1 MWGMAGWKED
11 KGMIDEAK
19 TQYNAS
25 ESLPSTGE
33 ALLESP
39 PKSLPKRLFLKGDS
53 PTHGR
58 YIDFISAGFYGETGT
73 LLRVYGELAEDPATH
88 IDMVIPSS
96 SFLGMVSKPLAKGM
110 EATFGLLTTSPILL
124 CSSKEA
130 E

>member
-1 MWGMAGWKED
+1 MS
-11 KGMIDEAK
+11 DEAK
-19 TQYNAS
+19 TQYNMS
-25 ESLPSTGE
+25 DSLPSTGE
-33 ALLESP
+33 VPSAGSLLESP

-73 LLRVYGELAEDPATH
+73 LLRVYGELAEDPSTR

-96 SFLGMVSKPLAKGM
+96 SFLGMVSTPIAKGM
-110 EATFGLLTTSPILL
+110 EATFGLLITSPILL
-124 CSSKEA
+124 CSSKET